1 MPFAIYALL
10 PHAFFNFHSLLCGW
24 IVLAVA
30 VVAQLLFYFLEL
42 QNPHLME
49 WLTWPLLLLLLL
61 LLCIHFV
68 YLYFIHVVRSIF
80 RSLIKNF
87 VARVECPKKWSY
99 TSKNWKLLFYVN
111 ILRTFSISRS
121 ELLSNCQT
129 RVSRWILSN
138 MNILFTHFMA
148 LQNTCTRIQLK
159 PFSVWVFYEFRCF
172 FGFFLAK
179 FLPSRRS
186 RCSQ

>member
-24 IVLAVA
+24 IVLAVAVA

-99 TSKNWKLLFYVN
+99 TYKNWKLLFYVN

-129 RVSRWILSN
+129 RMSRWILSN

-172 FGFFLAK
+172 FGAFF
-179 FLPSRRS
+179 
-186 RCSQ
+186 